1 MGSVDEFDYIIV
13 GGGTAGLTVAD
24 RLTEDEN
31 VKVLVVEAGEDRSKD
46 PLVLTPGLVAGM
58 YGNPDYDWNFNSVPQ
73 VSDFRQLEV
82 NKLEFADRHFSP
94 DSITARSI
102 NPVESSWAGPLL

>member
-24 RLTEDEN
+24 RLTENVN

-73 VSDFRQLEV
+73 VSSCLIETNEV
-82 NKLEFADRHFSP
+82 N
-94 DSITARSI
+94 
-102 NPVESSWAGPLL
+102 